1 MSPRAPE
8 GAGQEGIT
16 FNKYAKVKARLKT
29 KRSLVFKQK
38 LVAPPSRPLTG
49 GRIELCTASRRKPA
63 GRWVTSLGDHV
74 SYTAGT
80 LLDNRYFQE
89 QF

>member
-1 MSPRAPE
+1 MR
-8 GAGQEGIT
+8 
-16 FNKYAKVKARLKT
+16 
-29 KRSLVFKQK
+29 K
-38 LVAPPSRPLTG
+38 LVAPLSRPLTG

-80 LLDNRYFQE
+80 LLDNKYFQE